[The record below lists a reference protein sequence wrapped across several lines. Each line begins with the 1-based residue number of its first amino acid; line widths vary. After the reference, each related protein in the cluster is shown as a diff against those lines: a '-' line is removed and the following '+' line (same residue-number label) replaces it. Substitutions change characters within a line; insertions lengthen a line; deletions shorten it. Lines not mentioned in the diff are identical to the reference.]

1 MTQLPQETPSRTP
14 AGAPPEKSHPA
25 RLVIIALIVLLVG
38 GGLSVTRRLA
48 ERKALAGET
57 EKLAVPVVSVIK
69 PASEPSSDQMVLPAQ
84 LQPYVESWIYSRTN
98 GYLLHWYKDMGSHV
112 KKGELLADIDT
123 PEVDQEL
130 SQAKAARQQIQA
142 QLELA
147 RSSAERWTNLRKTD
161 SVSQQEADQETSAYR
176 QAQANLAAA
185 DANVRRLEQLES
197 FKHIYAPFSGVITR
211 RNVDIGTLIN
221 AGNGGATQQLFFLAQ
236 TDPIRVYVNVPESAA
251 PSIRP
256 GLAAYLEL
264 TQFPGRKFQGQVVRT
279 AEAIDPG
286 TRTLLTEVDVPNKSS
301 ELLPGGYAQ
310 VHLNVQIGGTRVQVP
325 VNALLF
331 RSEGLRAVVIDQNHK
346 TRLQALT
353 IGRDFGTSLE
363 VLQGLTPNDWIV
375 INPPDSLE
383 DNQQVNVK
391 EASIKI
397 PVAPTGAPGAK
408 TPTPQSGGP
417 SSPGG
422 GGAANPPKGPSK

>member
-14 AGAPPEKSHPA
+14 AGSPPEKSHPA

-197 FKHIYAPFSGVITR
+197 FKHIYAPFAGVITH
-211 RNVDIGTLIN
+211 RNVDVGALIN
-221 AGNGGATQQLFFLAQ
+221 AGSNAQNKGLFDLAQ
-236 TDPIRVYVNVPESAA
+236 FDPLRVYISVPQAYA
-251 PSIRP
+251 PSIRKGMSAYFELNEYP
-256 GLAAYLEL
+256 G
-264 TQFPGRKFQGQVVRT
+264 QKFTGNVVRT
-279 AEAIDPG
+279 ADAIDPA
-286 TRTLLTEVDVPNKSS
+286 TRTLLTEVDVPNH
-301 ELLPGGYAQ
+301 EGHLLPGAYAQ
-310 VHLNVQIGGTRVQVP
+310 VHFAVPVQSVRISVP

-331 RSEGLRAVVIDQNHK
+331 RPEGPRVVVVGRDQRIQLK
-346 TRLQALT
+346 PIT
-353 IGRDFGTSLE
+353 IGRDFGTKVEILG
-363 VLQGLTPNDWIV
+363 GLDGSEQIV
-375 INPPDSLE
+375 VNPPDSLE
-383 DNQQVNVK
+383 EGQQVR
-391 EASIKI
+391 IK
-397 PVAPTGAPGAK
+397 AENGAP
-408 TPTPQSGGP
+408 S
-417 SSPGG
+417 
-422 GGAANPPKGPSK
+422 